1 MAIKI
6 IGGNISGNGGDGI
19 HVGDGFDIE
28 VIGTKI
34 TDNHRDGIHV
44 ASPNTNVSIQNIEC
58 FGNTRDGVHVAITM
72 QDLVNAGLKENIPQE
87 ELNKAQKVIVENTNK
102 PLIKITSALKGIG
115 FCRWITKGSEL
126 ATITS
131 LLIQLFTKN

>member
-19 HVGDGFDIE
+19 YVGDGFDIE

-44 ASPNTNVSIQNIEC
+44 ANPDTNVSIQHIEC

-87 ELNKAQKVIVENTNK
+87 ELDKAQKVIVENTNK
-102 PLIKITSALKGIG
+102 PLIKIMSALKG
-115 FCRWITKGSEL
+115 
-126 ATITS
+126 
-131 LLIQLFTKN
+131 